1 MDRNED
7 DLGLDIIHDDCD
19 ADDDD
24 DDDGVIIMPLLPI
37 MRCLGATQ

>member
-24 DDDGVIIMPLLPI
+24 GGVSIMRLLLI